1 MPPIRS
7 VDNVVGDV
15 PISFLLKRIFSR
27 VLNYFVII
35 FLLAL
40 FVFLSQGIIL
50 VREGEMAILI
60 KKTGED
66 LTNYNVEK
74 GQYNYLLSCPAIA
87 PNNDYKGIQHDPL
100 SEGWHFYNP
109 YIWDFEIH
117 HQTIIS
123 KGEVGVKVRLYGK
136 PLRHQEYQNLAEE
149 GQMGILK
156 EVLMPGQHLV
166 NPYAYKV
173 IKSPAI
179 NIAQGFRGIVT
190 QLAGKNTNRKIFV
203 CGDILDPKSLAIRLK
218 EQKDALS
225 KFIYSTFSASL
236 KKKLETELEQMPIK
250 ELRVSFVVV
259 LNQLLSSASLYTQ
272 ERFAN
277 IKLSIDTDT
286 LLKRK
291 PQAQE
296 EIIQLN
302 RWLLADAYPNW
313 LERSSFLVAENERG
327 VCEEVLLPGTYYFNP
342 YEKSVD
348 IVDIRSHRF
357 DLSDQNQ
364 AVFPS
369 FDGFPINMEGNIE
382 WLINPERVAEVFVK
396 YRDNR
401 DIILSIVE
409 KIILPNA
416 RALVR
421 LEGSKY
427 MARDFISGQTREKFQ
442 NSFFQ
447 GISRSCEKEGIIIKA
462 ARVTKCTP
470 PDKIC
475 NPIQQKEIAIREKEK
490 YIQEI
495 EREKQQITLKME
507 AERKDLEVRKIKA
520 ITEVEVTKTNALR
533 EKEVAIIELIQ
544 HLEVAKKRL
553 EAAKNEA
560 EAIVVEAQAKADVI
574 RMQNKAHASGIEDA
588 RMAFKTGKS
597 YSNYLLLQKVSSSLE
612 YILGNSDSPF
622 LNVFKGIGTNLDEAK
637 NPQSQNQEEAKND
650 SLKKGEK

>member
-27 VLNYFVII
+27 ILNYFVII
-35 FLLAL
+35 FLIVL
-40 FVFLSQGIIL
+40 FIFLSQGIIL

-66 LTNYNVEK
+66 LTNYNTEK
-74 GQYNYLLSCPAIA
+74 GQYNYLLSCPTIA
-87 PNNDYKGIQHDPL
+87 PNSDYKGIQHDPL

-117 HQTIIS
+117 RQTIVS
-123 KGEVGVKVRLYGK
+123 KEEVGVKVRLFGK
-136 PLRHQEYQNLAEE
+136 PLRHEEYQNLAEE
-149 GQMGILK
+149 GQMGIMK

-173 IKSPAI
+173 IKKSAI
-179 NIAQGFRGIVT
+179 NIGQGFRGVVT
-190 QLAGKNTNRKIFV
+190 YLSGKNTNRKVFV
-203 CGDILDPKSLAIRLK
+203 AGDILDPKNFAARLR
-218 EQKDALS
+218 EQQDALS
-225 KFIYSTFSASL
+225 RYIYSTFSASF
-236 KKKLETELEQMPIK
+236 KKRIETELAQMTIK
-250 ELRVSFVVV
+250 ELRTAFVET
-259 LNQLLSSASLYTQ
+259 LNQLIASHSLYTE
-272 ERFAN
+272 ERFKN
-277 IKLSIDTDT
+277 IKLSIDTQN

-291 PQAQE
+291 SQSKE

-302 RWLLADAYPNW
+302 RWLLADAYPRE
-313 LERSSFLVAENERG
+313 LERSSFLVAEGERG
-327 VCEEVLLPGTYYFNP
+327 VCEEVILPGTYYFNP
-342 YEKSVD
+342 YEKCVD

-364 AVFPS
+364 AIFPS
-369 FDGFPINMEGNIE
+369 FDGFPISMEGNIE
-382 WLINPERVAEVFVK
+382 WLINPDRVAEVFIK
-396 YRDNR
+396 YRDDR
-401 DIILSIVE
+401 DIIFCIVD

-416 RALVR
+416 RALIR

-447 GISRSCEKEGIIIKA
+447 GISKSCESEGIIIKA

-475 NPIQQKEIAIREKEK
+475 NPIQQKEIAIREREK
-490 YIQEI
+490 YTQEI
-495 EREKQQITLKME
+495 EREKEQIKLKME
-507 AERKDLEVRKIKA
+507 SARKDLEVRKIKA

-533 EKEVAIIELIQ
+533 EKEVAIIELMQ
-544 HLEVAKKRL
+544 HLEVAQKRL
-553 EAAKNEA
+553 DAAKNEA
-560 EAIVVEAQAKADVI
+560 AAIVVEAQAKADVI
-574 RMQNKAHASGIEDA
+574 RMQNKAQASGIEDA
-588 RMAFKTGKS
+588 RIAFGTGKS
-597 YSNYLLLQKVSSSLE
+597 YANYLLLQKVSGSLE

-622 LNVFKGIGTNLDEAK
+622 LNVFKGLGTPLEAETK
-637 NPQSQNQEEAKND
+637 KKEQNQEKSD
-650 SLKKGEK
+650 SLKKGDE